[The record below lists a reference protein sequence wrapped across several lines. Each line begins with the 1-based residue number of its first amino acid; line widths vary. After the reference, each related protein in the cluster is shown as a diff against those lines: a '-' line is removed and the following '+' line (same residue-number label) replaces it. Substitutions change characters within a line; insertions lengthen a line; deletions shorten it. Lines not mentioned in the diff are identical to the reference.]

1 MRVMD
6 ELSRR
11 EQEVHMKRTFL
22 MATLGGLLALGAISG
37 TTVAAQ
43 SPAPAK
49 VEKEKPAADTA
60 AKPAKKATHKAA
72 MAADQKSDLQVKQ
85 QPTGPEPSSQTPT
98 GELALGTVK
107 LTKKVTADGKPLA
120 AGTYQVRLTAQEAE
134 SKAQGATA
142 SYERWVEFLQ
152 GGQVKGREVVS
163 IVPAADA
170 SKVAKEPAPAPGR
183 AKVEQLKGDDYLR
196 VWINKGG
203 NHYLI
208 HLVTA
213 A

>member
-1 MRVMD
+1 
-6 ELSRR
+6 
-11 EQEVHMKRTFL
+11 MKRTFL
-22 MATLGGLLALGAISG
+22 MATLGGLLAFGAISG
-37 TTVAAQ
+37 TVGAQ
-43 SPAPAK
+43 SPAPAQ
-49 VEKEKPAADTA
+49 VEKESA
-60 AKPAKKATHKAA
+60 AKPAKKAAKKSA
-72 MAADQKSDLQVKQ
+72 AADQSGAGAKSDLQVKQ
-85 QPTGPEPSSQTPT
+85 QPTGPEPSSPTPT

-120 AGTYQVRLTAQEAE
+120 PGTYQVRLTPQEAE

-142 SYERWVEFLQ
+142 AYERWAEFVQ

-170 SKVAKEPAPAPGR
+170 GKVAKEPAPAPGR

-208 HLVTA
+208 HLGLQA
-213 A
+213 S